1 MNVTL
6 TCSFS
11 SPDFVCSLE
20 GTESHIVPLLS
31 CKLDMTLHLPN
42 LGVSSGQQRSGD
54 ENVNEFDLIL
64 NRAGHFVA
72 RKGRGGGGGRGYFRN
87 FWVGMCRWDPGTLS
101 LYQS

>member
-11 SPDFVCSLE
+11 SADFVCSLE

-42 LGVSSGQQRSGD
+42 LGVSSVQQRSGD

-64 NRAGHFVA
+64 NRAEHFVA
-72 RKGRGGGGGRGYFRN
+72 RGGGGG
-87 FWVGMCRWDPGTLS
+87 VL
-101 LYQS
+101 